1 MLTFAAFNWSI
12 SLRMELLYRCM
23 SDTYVIIII
32 IIIIM
37 IPIINII
44 IMSSIISIP
53 E

>member
-32 IIIIM
+32 IIM